1 MSGFFDIPSD
11 LQHSWLGLI
20 GLHLREALLPVLFG
34 LVLALPLAQLC
45 IRFRWLYPPV
55 LWVTT
60 VLYAIPSLA
69 FFVVLIDYTG
79 QSELTVMIPL
89 GIYSLVVFV
98 PAIVD
103 GVRSVP
109 QETLDAATAMGLGPV
124 RRYFQVQ
131 LPIAAP
137 AIIAGL
143 RVATVS
149 SISLV
154 SVGMLIGNQGGLGN
168 LLNDGMIYH
177 QPRLVWLSVVGTA
190 SDVTIAM
197 ELGVDGVLLN
207 TGIAHARDPLA
218 ANAKVRLP
226 QQLGQDDRQQQN
238 DDQVACL
245 PEQPARAVVEMH
257 DAPAVQRSLRS
268 LSISAELA
276 VEPYY
281 VALRATMLGLAARFK
296 SCR

>member
-1 MSGFFDIPSD
+1 VNGFFDLPSD
-11 LQHSWLGLI
+11 LQNSYLGLI
-20 GLHLREALLPVLFG
+20 GLHLRESLLPVLFG
-34 LVLALPLAQLC
+34 LVIAVPIAHLC
-45 IRFRWLYPPV
+45 ARFTWLYPPV

-60 VLYAIPSLA
+60 ILYAIPSLA

-79 QSELTVMIPL
+79 QTETTVMIPL
-89 GIYSLVVFV
+89 AVYSLVVLV

-109 QETLDAATAMGLGPV
+109 QETLAAATAMGLGPV

-131 LPIAAP
+131 LPIAVP

-190 SDVTIAM
+190 VLAILADALLVLVRVLVTPWM
-197 ELGVDGVLLN
+197 PRGTRKPRPVDE
-207 TGIAHARDPLA
+207 PEPMQA
-218 ANAKVRLP
+218 ALE
-226 QQLGQDDRQQQN
+226 D
-238 DDQVACL
+238 
-245 PEQPARAVVEMH
+245 
-257 DAPAVQRSLRS
+257 
-268 LSISAELA
+268 
-276 VEPYY
+276 
-281 VALRATMLGLAARFK
+281 AAR
-296 SCR
+296 

>member
-1 MSGFFDIPSD
+1 MSSFFDIPSD
-11 LQHSWLGLI
+11 LQHSYFGLV
-20 GLHLREALLPVLFG
+20 GLHLREALLPVVAG
-34 LVLALPLAQLC
+34 LLIALPVAQLC
-45 IRFRWLYPPV
+45 VRYRRLYPPV
-55 LWVTT
+55 LGVTT

-89 GIYSLVVFV
+89 AVYSLVVFV

-131 LPIAAP
+131 LPIAVP
-137 AIIAGL
+137 AIMAGL

-177 QPRLVWLSVVGTA
+177 EPRLVWMSVVGTA
-190 SDVTIAM
+190 
-197 ELGVDGVLLN
+197 VLA
-207 TGIAHARDPLA
+207 ILA
-218 ANAKVRLP
+218 DAVLIGVRLLLTAWMP
-226 QQLGQDDRQQQN
+226 RGTRK
-238 DDQVACL
+238 
-245 PEQPARAVVEMH
+245 ARAATATPQTRP
-257 DAPAVQRSLRS
+257 DATA
-268 LSISAELA
+268 
-276 VEPYY
+276 
-281 VALRATMLGLAARFK
+281 VALEDAVR
-296 SCR
+296 

>member
-1 MSGFFDIPSD
+1 MNGGIFDIPSD
-11 LQHSWLGLI
+11 LQNTYWGLV
-20 GLHLREALLPVLFG
+20 GLHLR
-34 LVLALPLAQLC
+34 LALIPVVAGLLVALPISQLC
-45 IRFRWLYPPV
+45 VMLRWLYPPV

-60 VLYAIPSLA
+60 ILYAIPSLA

-79 QSELTVMIPL
+79 QTELTVMIPL
-89 GIYSLVVFV
+89 GVYSLVVFV

-109 QETLDAATAMGLGPV
+109 QETLDAATAMGLGPW

-177 QPRLVWLSVVGTA
+177 QPRLVWLSVIGTA
-190 SDVTIAM
+190 VLAILADAFLVLVRILVTPWM
-197 ELGVDGVLLN
+197 PRGNRRPRPVDEPEPES
-207 TGIAHARDPLA
+207 RPEPA
-218 ANAKVRLP
+218 AAALEDAVR
-226 QQLGQDDRQQQN
+226 
-238 DDQVACL
+238 
-245 PEQPARAVVEMH
+245 
-257 DAPAVQRSLRS
+257 
-268 LSISAELA
+268 
-276 VEPYY
+276 
-281 VALRATMLGLAARFK
+281 
-296 SCR
+296 